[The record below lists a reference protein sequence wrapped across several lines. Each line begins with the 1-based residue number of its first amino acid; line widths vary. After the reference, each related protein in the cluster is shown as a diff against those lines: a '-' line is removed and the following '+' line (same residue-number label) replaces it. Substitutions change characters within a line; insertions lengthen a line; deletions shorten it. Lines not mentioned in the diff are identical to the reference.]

1 MRKNRQKEIKWELAF
16 SVAFLRIVSRLILR
30 AMEELTKRVG
40 ELEKRVQHLDA
51 MLRFQ
56 QEKTNEFL

>member
-1 MRKNRQKEIKWELAF
+1 M